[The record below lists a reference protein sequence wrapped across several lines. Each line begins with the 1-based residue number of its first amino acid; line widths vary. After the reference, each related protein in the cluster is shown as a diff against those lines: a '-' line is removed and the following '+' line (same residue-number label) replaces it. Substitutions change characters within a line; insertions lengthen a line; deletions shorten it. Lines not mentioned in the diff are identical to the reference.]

1 MPFKIK
7 LLTTWIL
14 IHHFTAAQLPSGFT
28 VLNNEIPG
36 LEVELRYATSKNFM
50 GRPVVAYHSDLAIGS
65 SELAIQLKKVQAQ
78 LRSMG
83 YGIKIYDAYRPQSA
97 VNDFIKWSK
106 IPNDTMSKHEYYP
119 KLKKNTL
126 FDLGFISAKSGH
138 SRGSTVDLTLIY
150 LDKNKK
156 GKELDMGSSWD
167 FFDDI
172 SNYASMKITKKQKSN
187 RKLLREIMIL
197 NGFKPYDKEWWHF
210 TLINEPFPNTYHD
223 FVIISP

>member
-7 LLTTWIL
+7 LFTTWIL
-14 IHHFTAAQLPSGFT
+14 IHHFAAAQLPSGFT
-28 VLNNEIPG
+28 VLNNEIPE

-119 KLKKNTL
+119 KLKKNMLREALNAFFEIREVPGLKKKPSTSEL
-126 FDLGFISAKSGH
+126 IDWLKLLMADDIPDEILTNRDPSKAIPPLYGALVKNEQDVHLLERLAFMNRRD
-138 SRGSTVDLTLIY
+138 SRG
-150 LDKNKK
+150 
-156 GKELDMGSSWD
+156 
-167 FFDDI
+167 
-172 SNYASMKITKKQKSN
+172 
-187 RKLLREIMIL
+187 
-197 NGFKPYDKEWWHF
+197 
-210 TLINEPFPNTYHD
+210 
-223 FVIISP
+223 